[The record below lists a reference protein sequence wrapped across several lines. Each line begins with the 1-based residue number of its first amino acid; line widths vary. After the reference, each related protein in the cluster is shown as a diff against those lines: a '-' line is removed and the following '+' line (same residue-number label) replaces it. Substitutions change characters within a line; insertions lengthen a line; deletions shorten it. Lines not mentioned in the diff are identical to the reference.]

1 MAATILAGDVGG
13 TKIHLG
19 LYNAAGDAL
28 SPLADR
34 RYATRD
40 YPNFETVIRDFL
52 GGESRVAAACCGVP
66 GPVYAGVSRPV
77 NIPWE
82 IREQSLSAVL
92 HGAPV
97 RLLNDL
103 EATAWGTLHLTDAE
117 TAVLQAG
124 RDRQDPANRVVI
136 AAGTGLGEAGM
147 VRIHD
152 GWQAVASEG
161 GHADFAP
168 RGEEQEAL
176 LRFLGREFDH
186 VSFERLASGPGLHNI
201 YRFVVAQAQGREP
214 DWLAARLRTEDPSAV
229 VGEVGVTGR
238 EPNCARALLL
248 FTAIYGAEAANLALK
263 YLALGGVYVCGGIAP
278 KILPALREGGFIRAF
293 LDKGRM
299 RSTLEQIPVRVSL
312 NENVGLIG
320 AAHSAASMIGAISS
334 IKMMEDGH

>member
-19 LYNAAGDAL
+19 LYHAVGDAL
-28 SPLADR
+28 SPLTDR
-34 RYATRD
+34 RYGTRD

-103 EATAWGTLHLTDAE
+103 EATAWGTFHLTDAE
-117 TAVLQAG
+117 TAVLQPG

-152 GWQAVASEG
+152 GWHAVASEG

-176 LRFLGREFDH
+176 LRFLAREFDH

-201 YRFVVAQAQGREP
+201 YRFVIAQAQSREP

-229 VGEVGVTGR
+229 VGEVGLTGR

-278 KILPALREGGFIRAF
+278 KILPVLRGGGFIRAF
-293 LDKGRM
+293 LDKGRL

-320 AAHSAASMIGAISS
+320 AAHSAASMIAEISG
-334 IKMMEDGH
+334 IKTMEDGH

>member
-19 LYNAAGDAL
+19 LYNAGGDAL

-34 RYATRD
+34 LYATRD

-66 GPVYAGVSRPV
+66 GPVYAGVSHPV

-103 EATAWGTLHLTDAE
+103 EATAWGTLHLADAE
-117 TAVLQAG
+117 TAVLQPG
-124 RDRQDPANRVVI
+124 RDRQDPANMVVI

-152 GWQAVASEG
+152 GWHAVASEG

-176 LRFLGREFDH
+176 LRFLAREFDH

-201 YRFVVAQAQGREP
+201 YRFVVAQAPGQEP

-238 EPNCARALLL
+238 EPNCARALML
-248 FTAIYGAEAANLALK
+248 FIAIYGAEAANLALK

-278 KILPALREGGFIRAF
+278 KILPALRGGGFIRAF
-293 LDKGRM
+293 LDKGRL

-312 NENVGLIG
+312 NENLGLIG
-320 AAHSAASMIGAISS
+320 AAHLAASMITPISS
-334 IKMMEDGH
+334 IKRMEDGH